1 MKEKKEGAVKM
12 NGLLLTSKKEKL
24 PIELMYLSKQG
35 DISHRLVIVRE
46 IQKDYIKAYCFY
58 KKQPRTFKRANIL
71 AAAKPRKGVE
81 GKYA

>member
-1 MKEKKEGAVKM
+1 M
-12 NGLLLTSKKEKL
+12 NGLLLTSKEEKL
-24 PIELMYLSKQG
+24 PIELMYLSDQG
-35 DISHRLVIVRE
+35 EISHRLVIITQ

-71 AAAKPRKGVE
+71 AASKPRKGVE